1 MNLKGKGPSRLEL
14 LRTQGQGDTWFIYY
28 NLHFTVKELE
38 PDWRA
43 QKAGGLGMTGRRE
56 CPQGTAVGGGRGG

>member
-1 MNLKGKGPSRLEL
+1 M
-14 LRTQGQGDTWFIYY
+14 RTQGQGDTWFIYY
-28 NLHFTVKELE
+28 YLHFTVKELE

-56 CPQGTAVGGGRGG
+56 CPQGTAVGAGVGGG